1 MQACQ
6 QMCEV
11 LIEAGIDHVFGIP
24 GGGTSP
30 LFNAIHDHRDKIR
43 FILTRHEQA
52 ASIMADVYGRL
63 TGKPGV
69 LLGQGVFIGSSGAFG
84 IMEAFMSSSP
94 RIPARVVSSP
104 SMAPIKG
111 EAASMDRSISSLSSR
126 RSPNTPPMPSLPK
139 KRCRAC
145 N

>member
-24 GGGTSP
+24 GGGTGP

-43 FILTRHEQA
+43 FILTRHEQS

-69 LLGQGVFIGSSGAFG
+69 LLGQGVFGSTGAFG

-94 RIPARVVSSP
+94 
-104 SMAPIKG
+104 
-111 EAASMDRSISSLSSR
+111 
-126 RSPNTPPMPSLPK
+126 
-139 KRCRAC
+139 
-145 N
+145 